1 MTPPPVLEPVHRPE
15 DGELVGHLAAVGAVG
30 AVAGGDRWVA
40 HAVFGAPLRTFAGR
54 DEAEA
59 FLRSRGLALLAER
72 WEYRPADGGEARPT
86 WLVEARPG
94 SVVVRFGYERAATEL
109 TGADL
114 GRLTLA

>member
-15 DGELVGHLAAVGAVG
+15 DGELVGHLAAVSAAGAG
-30 AVAGGDRWVA
+30 DDRWVA

-72 WEYRPADGGEARPT
+72 WEYRPAGGGEARPT

-94 SVVVRFGYERAATEL
+94 AVVVRFGYDVAATEL

-114 GRLTLA
+114 GRLTLG